1 MRISDWSS
9 DVCSSDLLVLVLEIF
24 DYEPELEL
32 HLRLQREV
40 RRRGF
45 VTSLELEPV
54 GGAAAIEADGQ
65 QHERGVARDVRG
77 VAVVPAQQPDREKE
91 DIDALLLF
99 EGLGVIPDRSEERRV
114 GNGCGSTCRFRWWP

>member
-99 EGLGVIPDRSEERRV
+99 EGLGVIRSEEHT
-114 GNGCGSTCRFRWWP
+114 SELHH